1 MLYIYHILQYDRII
15 PQIVPESD
23 GQMHVAGQSSDHE
36 RGLTNMTLAK
46 IKTGAADFAQVGR
59 EVWAIESDTAL
70 QQHG

>member
-1 MLYIYHILQYDRII
+1 
-15 PQIVPESD
+15 
-23 GQMHVAGQSSDHE
+23 MHVAGQSSDHE